1 MGLLDRRNYYKP
13 FNYDWAFKAY
23 HLQQQMHWLPE
34 EVPLH
39 EDVKDWQTKL
49 SDGEK
54 NLLTQI
60 FRFFTQSD
68 LEIATGYIDC
78 FLPVFRHPEIRMM
91 LAAFT
96 NMESIHMHA
105 YSLLLDTVGMPE
117 VEYQAFHQYE
127 EMAKKAEHYEVFIE
141 RIKEANKRPD
151 ADLLSSRLDIA
162 LALAGYSAFG
172 EGLQLF
178 SSFAMLLNFPRFNKM
193 KGMGQI
199 VTWSVRDESLH
210 VESMM
215 KLFKTLMS
223 EYHFSD
229 SQMIRKYIEQ
239 QARIAVDLEDCFIDL
254 AFEMGAVEGMTSD
267 DVKSYIRYTANKRLE
282 QLGFE
287 GIYPIVE
294 NPLPWL
300 DWILNGVEHTN
311 FFENRA
317 TEYAKGS
324 LTGKWEDVWSEVA

>member
-1 MGLLDRRNYYKP
+1 MGLLDQRSYYKP
-13 FNYDWAFKAY
+13 FAYPWAFQAY

-49 SDGEK
+49 SPSEK

-78 FLPVFRHPEIRMM
+78 FLPIFKQPEIRMM

-96 NMESIHMHA
+96 NMESVHMHA

-117 VEYQAFHQYE
+117 VEYRAFRQYE
-127 EMAKKAEHYEVFIE
+127 EMAKKSEHFESFIE
-141 RIKEANKRPD
+141 KVKSHAKSPD
-151 ADLLSSRLDIA
+151 SDNLASRLDIA
-162 LALAGYSAFG
+162 IALAGYSAFG

-199 VTWSVRDESLH
+199 VTWSIRDESLH

-215 KLFKTLMS
+215 KVFRSLLE
-223 EYHFSD
+223 EYSFD
-229 SQMIRKYIEQ
+229 VELIRNFVVHQCKES
-239 QARIAVDLEDCFIDL
+239 VSLEDCFIDL
-254 AFEMGAVEGMTSD
+254 AFELGAVEGLKPAE
-267 DVKSYIRYTANKRLE
+267 VKDYIRYIANRRME

-287 GIYPIVE
+287 GIYAGYDE

-300 DWILNGVEHTN
+300 CGDFGSRVTHTSTLAWL
-311 FFENRA
+311 RSHSRP
-317 TEYAKGS
+317 KR
-324 LTGKWEDVWSEVA
+324 